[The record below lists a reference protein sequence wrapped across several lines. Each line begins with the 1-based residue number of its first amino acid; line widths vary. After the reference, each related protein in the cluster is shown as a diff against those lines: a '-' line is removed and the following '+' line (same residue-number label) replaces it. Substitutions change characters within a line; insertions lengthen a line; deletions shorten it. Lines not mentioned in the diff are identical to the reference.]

1 MINRTR
7 GSSRQLLWAMSL
19 SLGMLLSACS
29 WVPKGASQL
38 DVGIEDRGVASWYG
52 ESFHGKQAAN
62 GELFD
67 MKALTAAHRTLPLG
81 SVVRVVNLANGKHLH
96 VRITD
101 RGPYVNGR
109 ILDLSRGAAA
119 RLGMVEGGLSVVRV
133 QLVGERRPV
142 ALLSSEAMGTVSVA
156 LILGLEQ
163 APSGATEPIPSAWGK
178 SDPLLVYPLQLPPGD
193 IWIQQRARRL
203 TGMQAADQ
211 PTVPKLQ
218 QSFST
223 SNVWKEPTIVVGD
236 EPQPGDVSGGP
247 VWVPTGASHLDVGIQ
262 DRGVASWYGESFH
275 GNRQLMGSCSIW
287 WN

>member
-7 GSSRQLLWAMSL
+7 GSIRPLLWAMSL
-19 SLGMLLSACS
+19 SLGLLLGACS

-67 MKALTAAHRTLPLG
+67 MEALTAAHRTLPLG
-81 SVVRVVNLANGKHLH
+81 SVVRVVNLANGKHVH

-119 RLGMVEGGLSVVRV
+119 RIGMLAGGLSVVRV

-142 ALLSSEAMGTVSVA
+142 ALLSSEAMETVSIS
-156 LILGLEQ
+156 LLLGREQLGSGVLEFT
-163 APSGATEPIPSAWGK
+163 ASTWGQ
-178 SDPLLVYPLQLPPGD
+178 SDPPLLVYPVRLPPGD
-193 IWIQQRARRL
+193 IWLQRRARRL
-203 TGMQAADQ
+203 TGMQAADHTDHTEVA
-211 PTVPKLQ
+211 TVVL
-218 QSFST
+218 T
-223 SNVWKEPTIVVGD
+223 
-236 EPQPGDVSGGP
+236 
-247 VWVPTGASHLDVGIQ
+247 
-262 DRGVASWYGESFH
+262 
-275 GNRQLMGSCSIW
+275 
-287 WN
+287 

>member
-1 MINRTR
+1 MISRTR

-67 MKALTAAHRTLPLG
+67 MEALTAAHRTLPLG

-101 RGPYVNGR
+101 RGP
-109 ILDLSRGAAA
+109 SRGAAA
-119 RLGMVEGGLSVVRV
+119 RLGMMEGGLSVVRV
-133 QLVGERRPV
+133 QLVGERRPA
-142 ALLSSEAMGTVSVA
+142 ALLSSEAMETVSAA
-156 LILGLEQ
+156 LILGLEH
-163 APSGATEPIPSAWGK
+163 ASSGATEPFPSAWEK
-178 SDPLLVYPLQLPPGD
+178 LDPLLVYPLRLLPGD

-203 TGMQAADQ
+203 TGMQAADHTDHTEIA
-211 PTVPKLQ
+211 TVV
-218 QSFST
+218 FT
-223 SNVWKEPTIVVGD
+223 
-236 EPQPGDVSGGP
+236 
-247 VWVPTGASHLDVGIQ
+247 
-262 DRGVASWYGESFH
+262 
-275 GNRQLMGSCSIW
+275 
-287 WN
+287 

>member
-1 MINRTR
+1 MISRAR
-7 GSSRQLLWAMSL
+7 GSSRQLLWAVSL
-19 SLGMLLSACS
+19 CLGMLLSACS

-101 RGPYVNGR
+101 RGPYVNSR

-119 RLGMVEGGLSVVRV
+119 RLGMMEGGLSHVRV
-133 QLVGERRPV
+133 QLVGERRPA
-142 ALLSSEAMGTVSVA
+142 ALLSSEAMETVSVA

-163 APSGATEPIPSAWGK
+163 APSETTEPFSSVWGK
-178 SDPLLVYPLQLPPGD
+178 LDPLLIYPLRLPPGD

-203 TGMQAADQ
+203 TGMQAADHTDRTEIA
-211 PTVPKLQ
+211 TVV
-218 QSFST
+218 FT
-223 SNVWKEPTIVVGD
+223 
-236 EPQPGDVSGGP
+236 
-247 VWVPTGASHLDVGIQ
+247 
-262 DRGVASWYGESFH
+262 
-275 GNRQLMGSCSIW
+275 
-287 WN
+287 

>member
-1 MINRTR
+1 MINGTR

-19 SLGMLLSACS
+19 SLGMLLGACS

-62 GELFD
+62 GQPFD
-67 MKALTAAHRTLPLG
+67 MEALTAAHRTLPLG
-81 SVVRVVNLANGKHLH
+81 SVVRVVNLANGKHIH

-119 RLGMVEGGLSVVRV
+119 RLGMMAGGLSVVRV

-142 ALLSSEAMGTVSVA
+142 ALLSSEAMETVSVS

-163 APSGATEPIPSAWGK
+163 VSSGDTGPISSTWGQL
-178 SDPLLVYPLQLPPGD
+178 DPLLIYPLRLPPGD
-193 IWIQQRARRL
+193 IWIQRRARRL
-203 TGMQAADQ
+203 TGMQAADH
-211 PTVPKLQ
+211 TDH
-218 QSFST
+218 T
-223 SNVWKEPTIVVGD
+223 
-236 EPQPGDVSGGP
+236 
-247 VWVPTGASHLDVGIQ
+247 
-262 DRGVASWYGESFH
+262 GVATVVFT
-275 GNRQLMGSCSIW
+275 
-287 WN
+287 